1 MPAMQGRLFFIASLS
16 YLEQALSM
24 MHASSSC
31 ERAAPGVAL
40 KIEAPAALR
49 VDQPLSAPA
58 AAGCCPP
65 LKASPSKLRVD
76 LPPPFTCGESS
87 LSAPSLTLADIKRE
101 LLQRSGKGWKDHFRT
116 IWEANS
122 SCRAA
127 GYPESSVEELY
138 RGWGHDSVCTGW
150 PSPVDVPTRSQAA
163 ARESGVEVLR
173 ALRELAGLVWP
184 EHAAAASASAARR
197 DVVGDPGL
205 YADWEMLQ
213 AELLSSSSSP
223 PSEARVPAAVTCS
236 WGEATWCS
244 NPACTNLEG
253 PSELALETRPCGGGC
268 GLRYCSPECQARG
281 WRDGHRLSC
290 ARLRDRR
297 VAVVAQ

>member
-1 MPAMQGRLFFIASLS
+1 MQGRLFFVTSLS
-16 YLEQALSM
+16 YLEQALSLLQ
-24 MHASSSC
+24 ASPC
-31 ERAAPGVAL
+31 ARAAPGGTL
-40 KIEAPAALR
+40 ETEAPAALC
-49 VDQPLSAPA
+49 VDQPPATPTAGGPSVEAAPSELQVDQPPA
-58 AAGCCPP
+58 AACENSG
-65 LKASPSKLRVD
+65 
-76 LPPPFTCGESS
+76 
-87 LSAPSLTLADIKRE
+87 SAPSPLPSLADIIRDM
-101 LLQRSGKGWKDHFRT
+101 LQRSDKGWKDHFRT
-116 IWEANS
+116 IWEANC

-127 GYPESSVEELY
+127 GYPESSMEELY
-138 RGWGHDSVCTGW
+138 RGWGNESSCTGW

-173 ALRELAGLVWP
+173 ALRQLAGLVWP
-184 EHAAAASASAARR
+184 EHAAAVASASRS
-197 DVVGDPGL
+197 VLGDPGL

-213 AELLSSSSSP
+213 AELLSSSPP
-223 PSEARVPAAVTCS
+223 PSVPVPAAATCS

-281 WRDGHRLSC
+281 WRDGHKLSC

-297 VAVVAQ
+297 VA